1 MLGEIRCVL
10 SLHPR
15 RLMDLPTA
23 MLRRPQG
30 NLLKLFK
37 TSSMAASDLLVPT
50 MGDVE
55 GRLLFALL
63 CKKLLPPKV
72 DDDESMVSP
81 GSRFS
86 DDV

>member
-1 MLGEIRCVL
+1 MLGEIRCVV
-10 SLHPR
+10 SLCPR
-15 RLMDLPTA
+15 RLMALPTA

-30 NLLKLFK
+30 NLLKSLK
-37 TSSMAASDLLVPT
+37 ISSMASDLLVPT

>member
-30 NLLKLFK
+30 NLLKSLK
-37 TSSMAASDLLVPT
+37 TSSMASDLLVPT